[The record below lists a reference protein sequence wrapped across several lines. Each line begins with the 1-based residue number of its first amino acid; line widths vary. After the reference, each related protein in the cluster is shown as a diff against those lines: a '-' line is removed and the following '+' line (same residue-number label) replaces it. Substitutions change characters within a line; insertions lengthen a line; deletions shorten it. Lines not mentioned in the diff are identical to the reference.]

1 MFQLQGQYICLSCWN
16 NIPINQSDLK
26 EKFAVYVKFRVT
38 TSADWV
44 LRHQCYSPFPS
55 DFRDILWDG
64 CACVCVCVFSH
75 LTLLLKDTLSSLTS
89 LLYLIDVHLLQPLT
103 VQ

>member
-1 MFQLQGQYICLSCWN
+1 MCLSCWN
-16 NIPINQSDLK
+16 NIPINQSDLR

-64 CACVCVCVFSH
+64 CAIIKKSH
-75 LTLLLKDTLSSLTS
+75 KKIHTKCNKI
-89 LLYLIDVHLLQPLT
+89 YK
-103 VQ
+103 